1 MVQLAD
7 RLRKYYKANAIN
19 VSKLL
24 HGFRVL
30 GACTLD
36 DAGVPDEVRHAI
48 NTYVAQCCQSPSLF
62 TILQGL
68 VICLP

>member
-36 DAGVPDEVRHAI
+36 DAGVPDEVRHALI
-48 NTYVAQCCQSPSLF
+48 ACVAQCCDSTSLI
-62 TILQGL
+62 TILHGR